1 MRYAIDCGISQRGR
15 RVKIS
20 EEVMNALGWSEGDH
34 VVQLLDEKR
43 RAVVIIRREDYDE
56 LRELLGD

>member
-1 MRYAIDCGISQRGR
+1 MRYATDCGISQRGR

-43 RAVVIIRREDYDE
+43 RAVVMEGG
-56 LRELLGD
+56 L

>member
-34 VVQLLDEKR
+34 VVYLTKRGLDEKR
-43 RAVVIIRREDYDE
+43 RAVVMEGR
-56 LRELLGD
+56 L

>member
-1 MRYAIDCGISQRGR
+1 MRLIAVYQIQTGR

-43 RAVVIIRREDYDE
+43 T
-56 LRELLGD
+56 

>member
-20 EEVMNALGWSEGDH
+20 EEVMNALGWSDRDH
-34 VVQLLDEKR
+34 VVQLLNEKK
-43 RAVVIIRREDYDE
+43 RAVVMEGG
-56 LRELLGD
+56 L